1 MSNNLIIPTITMYL
15 HVAHNSCVLNKKK
28 SKSFGGGSR
37 IIFKLE
43 IEKKPKPLRKEMVI
57 SNINK

>member
-15 HVAHNSCVLNKKK
+15 HVAHNSYVLNKKI

-43 IEKKPKPLRKEMVI
+43 VERKI
-57 SNINK
+57 KTAP